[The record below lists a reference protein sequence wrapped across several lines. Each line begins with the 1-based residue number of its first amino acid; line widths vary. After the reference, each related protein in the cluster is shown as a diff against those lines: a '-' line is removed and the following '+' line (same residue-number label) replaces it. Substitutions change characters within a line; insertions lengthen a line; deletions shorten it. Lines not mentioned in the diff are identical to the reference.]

1 MVKRVLFTSAQPY
14 NPVRGNC
21 LFFCIPEEV
30 PYFFPYFADHTS
42 RIYKEQALGRQ
53 QDTISVVKVKI
64 TEANWSLE

>member
-21 LFFCIPEEV
+21 LFFVFPRRCPI
-30 PYFFPYFADHTS
+30 FFPYFADHTS